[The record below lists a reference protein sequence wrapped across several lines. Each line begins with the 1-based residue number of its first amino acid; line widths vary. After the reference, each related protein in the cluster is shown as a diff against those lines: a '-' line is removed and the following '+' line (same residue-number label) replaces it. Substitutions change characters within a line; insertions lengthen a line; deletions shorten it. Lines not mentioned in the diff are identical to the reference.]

1 MTTSENSLN
10 KVTLKMSNL
19 DIYEKY
25 QSVPDNAL
33 KPFDNGNFKGTDINT
48 MWRIRCLTEQFGIVG
63 FGWTVKVL
71 RTWTEKLGT
80 DEAYAFAEVEMKLC
94 IDGKWG
100 EPFTAT
106 GGNKL
111 ETYIKSQDRMKGNDE
126 AFKMAITDAFGV
138 LCKYIGIGADVYWQ
152 NDNTKYSRYEQPQKP
167 QNAPKPINAPTEP
180 KKAEKTA
187 NAPVVKGF
195 KDELPFSMDD
205 KKSYSEEIAD
215 ILVKQEYIDRLKT
228 KMITMYGKM
237 DFNTLNETQ
246 YAEILKMAKEFR
258 QKKFGV

>member
-1 MTTSENSLN
+1 MD
-10 KVTLKMSNL
+10 NL
-19 DIYEKY
+19 HIYEKY
-25 QSVPDNAL
+25 RSVPDNAL

-71 RTWTEKLGT
+71 RTWTENLGP
-80 DEAYAFAEVEMKLC
+80 DVAYAFAEVEMKLC

-167 QNAPKPINAPTEP
+167 QNAPKPSNKPTEP

-187 NAPVVKGF
+187 NAPVVKGLTPL
-195 KDELPFSMDD
+195 DGELPFPMTDT
-205 KKSYSEEIAD
+205 KSHSEQIAD
-215 ILVKQEYIDRLKT
+215 ILVKQEYIDRLKKKT
-228 KMITMYGKM
+228 IYTYGTDDFDSLNDYQFKMIKSMAEDFRKKIYG
-237 DFNTLNETQ
+237 
-246 YAEILKMAKEFR
+246 
-258 QKKFGV
+258 V